1 MSRYKNVICI
11 LLLCIVIYILFNC
24 VCNQVT
30 EYYEQMDPI
39 LSKIR
44 ETLLIL
50 EPTVKDLKG
59 IPFDSYNFLVAKL
72 AYKIISYSFEFKR

>member
-50 EPTVKDLKG
+50 EPTVKDLKFYQG
-59 IPFDSYNFLVAKL
+59 TKSIPLS
-72 AYKIISYSFEFKR
+72 KR